1 MKVLLFF
8 LLTLSIVT
16 NAQTDTVFVKQ
27 KDIVRGFDAVLH
39 TFTSPARWKGKD
51 WVTIGGVVAGTAALT
66 LADEPVRNMLRG
78 TNSDLLNGFERVG
91 YHYGKPYCALAIT
104 GGFYLTGIVL
114 KNDWAKE
121 TGLMLASSLTTST
134 VLQTL
139 FKNAVGRARPGKELG
154 NYSVEPFSPEASFHS
169 FPSGH
174 TTVALTTSLVLARQV
189 KSVPLKIFFYSL
201 GTITAASRLY
211 DDQHWISD
219 LALGGAIAWFCADAA
234 IRRVEANRFRSVI
247 RNDRSL
253 SVKLYPYPGGLSLRL
268 HL

>member
-1 MKVLLFF
+1 MKFLLFVLLAFPF
-8 LLTLSIVT
+8 AT
-16 NAQTDTVFVKQ
+16 NAQIDTVYVKQ
-27 KDIVRGFDAVLH
+27 KDIVRGFDVVLH

-51 WVTIGGVVAGTAALT
+51 WVTIGSVVAGTAALT
-66 LADEPVRNMLRG
+66 LADEPVRNMLKGR
-78 TNSDLLNGFERVG
+78 NSDFLNGFERVG
-91 YHYGKPYCALAIT
+91 YHYGKPYCAMAIT
-104 GGFYLTGIVL
+104 GGFYLTGVIL
-114 KNDWAKE
+114 KNEWAKE
-121 TGLMLASSLTTST
+121 TGLMLASSLATST
-134 VLQTL
+134 ILQTF

-154 NYSVEPFSPEASFHS
+154 NYSAEPFSPEASFHS

-201 GTITAASRLY
+201 GTVTAASRLY
-211 DDQHWISD
+211 SDQHWISD

-247 RNDRSL
+247 RQNKSL
-253 SVKLYPYPGGLSLRL
+253 SVKLYPYPGGLSLKV